1 MISEILDKRYIKVT
15 RLLNYM
21 IRENN
26 QYKVTQAYYI
36 ISQIIERKQELFNQ
50 KQNQLKKIWNN

>member
-1 MISEILDKRYIKVT
+1 
-15 RLLNYM
+15 M

>member
-26 QYKVTQAYYI
+26 QYKVRQAYYI
-36 ISQIIERKQELFNQ
+36 ICQINERKQELFNQ
-50 KQNQLKKIWNN
+50 KQNYINSIR